1 MRGVCLLCTGP
12 QIGSSGGRKRRGD
25 WVSLLDS
32 TWPWRG
38 FRARAQESRQ
48 SAPATRVEVRTPSA
62 HAGPPC
68 AAQCRSDQRLPKAEA
83 PPAQPVVPPGEP
95 TPHSQRTSSRPQ
107 GSRGIGLPGESARGE
122 QGLGAVEAAPKRWL
136 RRISAQDRAGKVE
149 RARATPSRVW
159 EEVRCREQAGERD
172 SLPGPFLLLPSLGQ
186 VAFSAPSTSWAQAA
200 GVAPTP
206 ATPLQVPP
214 TQGKGTGLAGSLPRH

>member
-1 MRGVCLLCTGP
+1 MHRASDRELWWEEAPGRLGLSLRLYLAMARLPCKSPRKSPKRSCDP
-12 QIGSSGGRKRRGD
+12 SGGSHPFCPSRPALCGS
-25 WVSLLDS
+25 VSLR
-32 TWPWRG
+32 P
-38 FRARAQESRQ
+38 E
-48 SAPATRVEVRTPSA
+48 
-62 HAGPPC
+62 
-68 AAQCRSDQRLPKAEA
+68 AAKAEA

-136 RRISAQDRAGKVE
+136 RRISAQHRAGKVE